1 LDDVLG
7 TTRLGL
13 ITEKEYNEVKKVCDE
28 GKKNMEIIP
37 YIINKKEKTGRTG
50 NTGIVQEVGM
60 EVSDTTSYEEDLVML
75 MANNMED
82 ILAPLFFIMN
92 CDECLRF

>member
-1 LDDVLG
+1 
-7 TTRLGL
+7 
-13 ITEKEYNEVKKVCDE
+13 
-28 GKKNMEIIP
+28 MEIIP

-50 NTGIVQEVGM
+50 NTGIAPEIGIEVIDTIIYEEVGM